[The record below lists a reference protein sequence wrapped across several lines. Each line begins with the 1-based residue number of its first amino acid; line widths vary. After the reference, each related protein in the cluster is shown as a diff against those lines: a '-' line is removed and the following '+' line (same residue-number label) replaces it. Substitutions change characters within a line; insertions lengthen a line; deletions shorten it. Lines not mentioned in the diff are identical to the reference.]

1 MKKVVILGST
11 GSIGTQC
18 LDVIAQWPDRFR
30 VLGLATHRN
39 ASLLIE
45 QAARFSPEHVALMD
59 PGAAQAAEPLRQRG
73 IQVHRG
79 LEGLM
84 ALATL
89 PQADTVVV
97 ATVGAIGLRPTLAAI
112 AQGKAIALAN
122 KEVLVMAGELVMREA
137 QRRGAPLLP
146 IDSEHSAIMQCL
158 VGGQKNEI
166 RRIIVT
172 ASGGPFRKKSADAM
186 REITVKQALAH
197 PTWSMGPKITIDSA
211 TLMNK
216 GLEVIECYHLFG
228 VPLEQ
233 IEVVVH
239 PQSIVHSMVEFVDGS
254 VIAQLA
260 STDMRVPIQ
269 YALSY
274 PERLSTHTGYLD
286 LTRIG
291 QLTFEPPDPGR
302 FPCLGLAYEALR
314 LGGTAPA
321 VLSVANELAVEAFL
335 AERIGFMDIPR
346 CIERALQERSPVQDP
361 DIDAILECEA
371 ETRARLKGRLL

>member
-1 MKKVVILGST
+1 MKKAVILGST

-45 QAARFSPEHVALMD
+45 QANRFSPEHVALMD
-59 PGAAQAAEPLRQRG
+59 PGAAHKAEFLRDRG
-73 IQVHRG
+73 VQVHRG

-172 ASGGPFRKKSADAM
+172 ASGGPFRKKSAGEM
-186 REITVKQALAH
+186 QGITVAQALAH

-274 PERLSTHTGYLD
+274 PERLSTHTEYLD
-286 LTRIG
+286 LARIG
-291 QLTFEPPDPGR
+291 QLTFEPPDAGR

-361 DIDAILECEA
+361 DIDAIVECEA
-371 ETRARLKGRLL
+371 ETRARLRERLL